1 MIGCLF
7 WRPRKWRHFRNKNQ
21 REQNQSH
28 VKGKDYPS
36 KIQTIMNFIFYKWGN
51 YYFIS
56 KVIVVS
62 NIGKD
67 AWDSVS
73 AITRVKPLRSFTLKL
88 YSMLCRRRGASA
100 RERLKIASKG
110 LWLECTVMSPLPK
123 SNWWNSLKA
132 WTIVRVSFSINF
144 MRISVLW
151 AHSRELK
158 L

>member
-73 AITRVKPLRSFTLKL
+73 AITRAKPLRSFTLKL
-88 YSMLCRRRGASA
+88 YSMLCSLQTTGSKCKGTF
-100 RERLKIASKG
+100 ENRLQG
-110 LWLECTVMSPLPK
+110 LMIRMYCD
-123 SNWWNSLKA
+123 
-132 WTIVRVSFSINF
+132 VSFAKKQLVELLKGIDDSQGLFLNQF
-144 MRISVLW
+144 YAYFCSVG
-151 AHSRELK
+151 SQ
-158 L
+158 